1 MTDLGPEEMDAWA
14 NRHPRLARTIMVG
27 SVWAVLQGAA
37 FLFASLGIEPV
48 GGFFTGVANLMLLIW
63 CGVLLYMNREHA
75 GPAIGRFWDGVV
87 EQVLIIVS
95 RQTLRTY
102 RFEGERAAHEEQ
114 ARETTISLGLM
125 AQAAADDPTQVR
137 MASDIEHGAEARLTV
152 LLGKPQLSLAEKRER
167 DAIQRH
173 LQARRAGFEPA
184 MATSAPRAPQG
195 FLSLAAPRVQFWPIV
210 AAVAVVIGLVQTVRV
225 ERVKSDA
232 RDLRDAV
239 AAESDRAN
247 AAETQA
253 RMNEVALEST
263 RHEVNV
269 SRELNETL
277 QARQERLEARQR
289 RSSREQVDAARS
301 GRPVDLDGRLRDFGI
316 QPLASPDH
324 GAGPA
329 PDPAG
334 GMYERPAGAL
344 DLSTPGAL
352 PTGDHGPGAR
362 DSNVPG

>member
-167 DAIQRH
+167 DAIQMA
-173 LQARRAGFEPA
+173 LQARRAGFDTSPA
-184 MATSAPRAPQG
+184 VAPAPRPMG
-195 FLSLAAPRVQFWPIV
+195 FAGLPVPGFNFPFSWALAAILAVTNLGLFWLWN
-210 AAVAVVIGLVQTVRV
+210 G
-225 ERVKSDA
+225 A
-232 RDLRDAV
+232 RDEA
-239 AAESDRAN
+239 RAN
-247 AAETQA
+247 AEYREGNRQVAEQWRENAQGWRDHA
-253 RMNEVALEST
+253 R
-263 RHEVNV
+263 
-269 SRELNETL
+269 
-277 QARQERLEARQR
+277 RLEVDGTVTAGVLAEREAAIARARANER
-289 RSSREQVDAARS
+289 RARRDLENIARDTPPAWFDSVRPPGADEVGRGAA
-301 GRPVDLDGRLRDFGI
+301 G
-316 QPLASPDH
+316 
-324 GAGPA
+324 GAGSGT
-329 PDPAG
+329 DH
-334 GMYERPAGAL
+334 
-344 DLSTPGAL
+344 PG
-352 PTGDHGPGAR
+352 
-362 DSNVPG
+362 

>member
-102 RFEGERAAHEEQ
+102 RFAGERAAHEEQ

-173 LQARRAGFEPA
+173 LQARRAGFDTAPA
-184 MATSAPRAPQG
+184 VAPAPRPMG
-195 FLSLAAPRVQFWPIV
+195 FVSLAAPSLPLGWIV
-210 AAVAVVIGLVQTVRV
+210 AALAIIAALVQTIRV
-225 ERVKSDA
+225 DRVKDE
-232 RDLRDAV
+232 
-239 AAESDRAN
+239 AADN
-247 AAETQA
+247 AAFREGNRQVAEQWRENAQGWRDHA
-253 RMNEVALEST
+253 R
-263 RHEVNV
+263 
-269 SRELNETL
+269 
-277 QARQERLEARQR
+277 RLEADGTATAGVLAEREAAIARARANER
-289 RSSREQVDAARS
+289 RTRREMENIARDTPPAWFDS
-301 GRPVDLDGRLRDFGI
+301 VRPPGADPLGRGAPGD
-316 QPLASPDH
+316 
-324 GAGPA
+324 GAG
-329 PDPAG
+329 AG
-334 GMYERPAGAL
+334 T
-344 DLSTPGAL
+344 DHPG
-352 PTGDHGPGAR
+352 
-362 DSNVPG
+362 